1 MDSRDR
7 QKTPRAPL
15 GSLWLTIRHWLV
27 AHTFAP
33 PFLTGRWSHP
43 AVGYLLAVV
52 LQVITVM
59 SLVAL
64 IRLFPSFQ
72 FQEALLI
79 LVVLVVALT
88 WGVGPGLLAT
98 LAGAALL
105 TLLLLPPVFSLMIAR
120 IEDGLDLLV
129 YLAVGLAV
137 SLLASQVQQARR
149 ATEGL
154 RRRLDTIIEAFPD
167 ALSIHDAAGRSVR
180 LNRAAHQLLG
190 HHPPGTQVDVS
201 STSDGGTGS
210 CEAFPSGDP
219 SSVTRA
225 LAGET
230 VSAVETHLRDAQG
243 HEHILITNAAPFYNA
258 EGQVEGA
265 VLISHD
271 ISALRQAE
279 LEAAARARQLEAI
292 LEAMTDA
299 VVVHDSEG
307 QVTLLNAAAERIH
320 PLGWTVDHSQ
330 TLPQRG
336 SQFLPRDEQGQPL
349 SVEQWPLQR
358 ILHGKELTGVH
369 AVDVL
374 VRLTDGHERLMNFSG
389 APIRDAHGR
398 LIGRVILGRDVT
410 EQRRLEESERRV
422 HAETEA
428 RRALLQL
435 ILDALPISVH
445 LVRGHDAQLVLA
457 NRAATTIWGATW
469 RQEQPMGEF
478 LRENGIRIFG
488 RDGRPLEP
496 SQLATLRALHQGETV
511 HQHQETI
518 RHPDGTALPV
528 QVNAVALDMRQLN
541 LSSPDEGTR
550 PSQASEPAAIV
561 VHQDV
566 SFLKETEALKDM
578 FIGLFAHEL
587 RTPIAVLTGFAQTL
601 LVHSERDNDTQL
613 SAWQREALQG
623 IDQAALQLVKLT
635 EDLLDVT
642 RAQAGRLELSRELT
656 DLVALC
662 RRVVARFQ
670 RTTAQH
676 ALSLETALEHLVAQV
691 DPERIEQ
698 VLGNLLSNAI
708 KYSPKGGPIQVRLR
722 EAVEAQAV
730 HLSVRDRGI
739 GIPARQQARIF
750 GRFERADNSRPY
762 GISGTGLGL
771 YLCRALVEQH
781 GGRIWFES
789 VEGEGSTFF
798 IALPLTSEATPA
810 RL

>member
-1 MDSRDR
+1 LDSHDR
-7 QKTPRAPL
+7 YETSRAPL
-15 GSLWLTIRHWLV
+15 GSLWSAIRRWLV
-27 AHTFAP
+27 AQTFAP
-33 PFLTGRWSHP
+33 PFLSGRWSHP
-43 AVGYLLAVV
+43 AVGYLLAVL
-52 LQVITVM
+52 LQVITVTG
-59 SLVAL
+59 LVEV

-72 FQEALLI
+72 FQEALVI
-79 LVVLVVALT
+79 LVVLVVALA

-98 LAGAALL
+98 LVGAVLL
-105 TLLLLPPVFSLMIAR
+105 TLLLLPPTFSFMLAR
-120 IEDGLDLLV
+120 IEDGLNLLV
-129 YLAVGLAV
+129 YLGVGLAV
-137 SLLASQVQQARR
+137 SFLASQVQQARR
-149 ATEGL
+149 TADGL
-154 RRRLDTIIEAFPD
+154 RRRLDTIIEALPD

-190 HHPPGTQVDVS
+190 HHPPGTQADVS
-201 STSDGGTGS
+201 PTFDGGVASGET
-210 CEAFPSGDP
+210 FPSGDL
-219 SSVTRA
+219 SCVARA
-225 LAGET
+225 LDGET
-230 VSAVETHLRDAQG
+230 VRAVETRLSDAQG
-243 HEHILITNAAPFYNA
+243 HERVLITNAAPFYNP

-271 ISALRQAE
+271 VSALREAE
-279 LEAAARARQLEAI
+279 REAAARARQLEAI

-307 QVTLLNAAAERIH
+307 QVILLNAAAERIH
-320 PLGWTVDHSQ
+320 PLGRTVYASQ
-330 TLPQRG
+330 TLSQRG

-349 SVEQWPLQR
+349 PVEQWPLQR
-358 ILHGKELTGVH
+358 ILRGEVLTGIH

-374 VRLTDGHERLMNFSG
+374 VRLADRHERLMNFSG
-389 APIRDAHGR
+389 APIRDANGGV
-398 LIGRVILGRDVT
+398 IGSVILGRDVT
-410 EQRRLEESERRV
+410 EQRRLEESERRLHV
-422 HAETEA
+422 ETEA

-435 ILDALPISVH
+435 ILETLPISAY
-445 LVRGHDAQLVLA
+445 LVRGRDAQLVLA
-457 NRAATTIWGATW
+457 NRAATTLWGASW
-469 RQEQPMGEF
+469 RKDQPMGEF
-478 LRENGIRIFG
+478 LRENGIRIFD

-496 SQLATLRALHQGETV
+496 VHLATLRALHRGETV
-511 HQHQETI
+511 LQHQETI

-541 LSSPDEGTR
+541 LSPSDEGTR
-550 PSQASEPAAIV
+550 PSEASEPAAIV

-566 SFLKETEALKDM
+566 SVLKETEALKDV

-587 RTPIAVLTGFAQTL
+587 CTPIAVLTGFAQTL
-601 LVHSERDNDTQL
+601 LAHSEHGNDTQL
-613 SAWQREALQG
+613 SLWQREALQG
-623 IDQAALQLVKLT
+623 IDQAALQLAKLT

-642 RAQAGRLELSRELT
+642 RVQAGRLELSRELT

-670 RTTAQH
+670 RTAAQH
-676 ALSLETALEHLVAQV
+676 TLSLETSLDHLVAQV
-691 DPERIEQ
+691 DPKRMEQ

-708 KYSPKGGPIQVRLR
+708 KYSPGGGPIQVGLR
-722 EAVEAQAV
+722 EVIEAQTA
-730 HLSVRDRGI
+730 HLSVHDRGI
-739 GIPARQQARIF
+739 GIPARQQAGIF

-798 IALPLTSEATPA
+798 IALPLASEAAPA